1 MKRSSPRAA
10 GWRALAALLTACA
23 TLACVIAPERPI
35 LDQFF
40 KHSRLRDKTA
50 LTYFSTTILEPLEQ
64 GIVTE
69 FRVVD
74 RSPLAWDRNG
84 DIAAKDV
91 TVSAPVQ
98 LPSGQ
103 VERKTL
109 IVRMERQETGW
120 KITAVEMKD

>member
-50 LTYFSTTILEPLEQ
+50 LAYFSTTILEPLEQ

-74 RSPLAWDRNG
+74 RSPLAWDQNG

-109 IVRMERQETGW
+109 IVRMEHQETGW

>member
-10 GWRALAALLTACA
+10 GWKALAAFLTACA
-23 TLACVIAPERPI
+23 TLACFVAPERPI

-40 KHSRLRDKTA
+40 RHSRLRDKTA
-50 LTYFSTTILEPLEQ
+50 LAYFSTTILEPLEQ

-69 FRVVD
+69 FTVVD

-84 DIAAKDV
+84 EISAKDV
-91 TVSAPVQ
+91 TVSAPVK

-103 VERKTL
+103 VEHKTL
-109 IVRMERQETGW
+109 IVRMEHQETGW
-120 KITAVEMKD
+120 KITAVEIKN